1 MLTQYKI
8 KIEIGEDVSSQF
20 SCMQVTNQWHSC
32 LRRDEICGYFLKYIK
47 QVSLVVFSGL
57 RHRAVL

>member
-8 KIEIGEDVSSQF
+8 KTEVAEDVSLQL

-32 LRRDEICGYFLKYIK
+32 LRHDEICSYFLKDIK

-57 RHRAVL
+57 RHHTVL